1 MIRVVQDLTR
11 EELDELKQ
19 SYICVMKEGSDEPA
33 YWDDL
38 AEAPEY
44 ISDETL
50 FEYYDS
56 MTFTEDDF
64 FCNLRRRKRNDIV
77 RYTQGNGRSLSW
89 R

>member
-19 SYICVMKEGSDEPA
+19 SYICVMKEGSDEPT

-50 FEYYDS
+50 FEYYNG
-56 MTFTEDDF
+56 MTFAEEDFSD
-64 FCNLRRRKRNDIV
+64 N
-77 RYTQGNGRSLSW
+77 
-89 R
+89 

>member
-19 SYICVMKEGSDEPA
+19 SYICVMKEGSDESA

-38 AEAPEY
+38 AEAPDC

-50 FEYYDS
+50 FEYYDG
-56 MTFTEDDF
+56 MVFTDDDF
-64 FCNLRRRKRNDIV
+64 WCNLEKE
-77 RYTQGNGRSLSW
+77 G
-89 R
+89 

>member
-1 MIRVVQDLTR
+1 MLWKAGRRIIRVVQDLTR

-44 ISDETL
+44 ISDKTL
-50 FEYYDS
+50 FEYYDG

-64 FCNLRRRKRNDIV
+64 FCNLEKEE
-77 RYTQGNGRSLSW
+77 TE
-89 R
+89 

>member
-50 FEYYDS
+50 FEYYDG
-56 MTFTEDDF
+56 MTLTEEDSF
-64 FCNLRRRKRNDIV
+64 SNLAKKE
-77 RYTQGNGRSLSW
+77 TE
-89 R
+89 

>member
-44 ISDETL
+44 ISDKRCL
-50 FEYYDS
+50 NI
-56 MTFTEDDF
+56 MTEWYLQKKIF
-64 FCNLRRRKRNDIV
+64 LIIKI
-77 RYTQGNGRSLSW
+77 SLK
-89 R
+89 

>member
-1 MIRVVQDLTR
+1 MEKGHRMIRVVQDLTR

-44 ISDETL
+44 ISDEAL
-50 FEYYDS
+50 FEYYDG

-64 FCNLRRRKRNDIV
+64 FCNLEKKE
-77 RYTQGNGRSLSW
+77 TE
-89 R
+89 

>member
-1 MIRVVQDLTR
+1 MNRVVQDLTR

-44 ISDETL
+44 MKHCLNI
-50 FEYYDS
+50 
-56 MTFTEDDF
+56 MTA
-64 FCNLRRRKRNDIV
+64 
-77 RYTQGNGRSLSW
+77 
-89 R
+89 

>member
-19 SYICVMKEGSDEPA
+19 SYICVMKEGSDEPT

-44 ISDETL
+44 ISDKTL
-50 FEYYDS
+50 FEYYDG
-56 MTFTEDDF
+56 MVLAEEDFSD
-64 FCNLRRRKRNDIV
+64 N
-77 RYTQGNGRSLSW
+77 
-89 R
+89 

>member
-1 MIRVVQDLTR
+1 M
-11 EELDELKQ
+11 
-19 SYICVMKEGSDEPA
+19 MKEGSDEPA

-50 FEYYDS
+50 FEYYDG

-64 FCNLRRRKRNDIV
+64 FCNLKKKE
-77 RYTQGNGRSLSW
+77 TE
-89 R
+89 